1 MLRKLRIGYLAHS
14 LRSDWNNGN
23 AHFLRGLLRALQSMG
38 TDVLIFE
45 PERAWS
51 IDNLHE
57 ESVGRQSLRQFDEVY
72 PDLNICLYDACS
84 VRNAAF
90 WRSALRD
97 LDFVILHE
105 WNPPALAETL
115 LELRDELG
123 FRLMFH
129 DTHHRASSAPAEIRR
144 LRPHRFDGVLVFG
157 ESLRA
162 VYRGQLG
169 VERVW
174 TLHEGAD
181 TTVFQ
186 PRPNSQKADE
196 VIWIGNW
203 GDDER
208 SHEICE
214 FLLKP
219 AATLRG
225 SRFVVHGVRYP
236 AAGQKALRE
245 AGIEYAGYLA
255 NLEAPAAYAASRLTV
270 HIPRREYAAAMKG
283 IPTIRV
289 FEALACGIPLISAPW
304 EDSEHLFREGD
315 FVFVRD
321 GEEMK
326 EEMERLLGDATARE
340 AQARRGLE
348 TVLARHTCQHRAE
361 QLLEICEE
369 VMR

>member
-1 MLRKLRIGYLAHS
+1 MSRKLRIGYLAHS

-23 AHFLRGLLRALQSMG
+23 AHFLRGLLRALQSIG
-38 TDVLIFE
+38 SDVVVFE

-51 IDNLHE
+51 IDNLGE
-57 ESVGRQSLRQFDEVY
+57 ESLGGESLRQFDEVY
-72 PDLNICLYDACS
+72 PDLNISLYDACC
-84 VRNAAF
+84 VENASH
-90 WRSALRD
+90 WRSVLRD
-97 LDFVILHE
+97 LDVVILHE
-105 WNPPALAETL
+105 WNPPSLAETL
-115 LELRDELG
+115 LQVRDELG

-129 DTHHRASSAPAEIRR
+129 DTHHRACSAPTEIRKI
-144 LRPHRFDGVLVFG
+144 RPHLFDGVLVFG

-186 PRPNSQKADE
+186 PRANGKKKDE

-203 GDDER
+203 GDNER

-219 AATLRG
+219 AAALRG

-236 AAGQKALRE
+236 EAGRKALRE
-245 AGIEYAGYLA
+245 AGVDYSGYLA
-255 NLEAPAAYAASRLTV
+255 NLEAPAAYAASHLTV
-270 HIPRREYAAAMKG
+270 HIPRRQYATAMKG

-321 GEEMK
+321 GREMK
-326 EEMERLLGDATARE
+326 QEMERLLGDAAARE
-340 AQARRGLE
+340 AQARRGME
-348 TVLARHTCQHRAE
+348 TVLARHTCRHRAE

-369 VMR
+369 VMQ